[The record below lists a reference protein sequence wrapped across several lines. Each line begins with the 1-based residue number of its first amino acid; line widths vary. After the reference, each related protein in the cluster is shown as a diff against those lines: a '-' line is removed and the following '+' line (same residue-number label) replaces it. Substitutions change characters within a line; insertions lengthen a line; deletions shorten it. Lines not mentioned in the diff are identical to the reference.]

1 MVYVLIQ
8 GSTTINLRFNWGH
21 MENGAWTPDALP
33 SFVFT
38 FMDLDAGYTTSAAET
53 VVDVRCGRV
62 TPQASERHGGRDEF
76 QRLVLN
82 VRGRRHTKSNE
93 SHLDWGSAKITSAS
107 IEFENKEHFT
117 HHATRTSHNRS
128 QGPLFHRDHEFEL
141 ARTGAMSSTPVPTPA
156 PTAASP
162 ESYCVGSGQSCGGN
176 VCCPGFEDTCG
187 KSFPCPDADPA
198 FYDQCE
204 IPDENRFEGGVSG
217 HLRQSAVQQPRCN
230 HW

>member
-1 MVYVLIQ
+1 MYVLIQ

-53 VVDVRCGRV
+53 VVDVRCRRV
-62 TPQASERHGGRDEF
+62 TPQTSERHCGRDEF

-141 ARTGAMSSTPVPTPA
+141 ARTGAMSSNTSSYTSSHSRFTGIVLRRIW
-156 PTAASP
+156 P
-162 ESYCVGSGQSCGGN
+162 ELWRKRLL
-176 VCCPGFEDTCG
+176 PWL
-187 KSFPCPDADPA
+187 
-198 FYDQCE
+198 
-204 IPDENRFEGGVSG
+204 RG
-217 HLRQSAVQQPRCN
+217 HLRQKFPVSRR
-230 HW
+230 